1 MTDFE
6 YIYQQM
12 KKAHYRGWDDEELR
26 KANQRWAE
34 GKKKKLNTEDKKEE
48 NSNEKQQNQL

>member
-6 YIYQQM
+6 YIYQQA

-26 KANQRWAE
+26 KCVD
-34 GKKKKLNTEDKKEE
+34 G
-48 NSNEKQQNQL
+48 

>member
-12 KKAHYRGWDDEELR
+12 KKAHYKGWSDEELR
-26 KANQRWAE
+26 KCVD
-34 GKKKKLNTEDKKEE
+34 G
-48 NSNEKQQNQL
+48 